1 MYVLSLHVSLGP
13 PSEGRWHTYGL
24 VLQLR
29 YIEDNGAELQYQA
42 DGPRF
47 LMIMGDLW
55 DRIPY

>member
-1 MYVLSLHVSLGP
+1 M
-13 PSEGRWHTYGL
+13 YGL
-24 VLQLR
+24 VLHLR
-29 YIEDNGAELQYQA
+29 YIQDNGAELQYQA